1 MTRSS
6 LSISSLRA
14 GEMGIPFVASAVAV
28 LEPDIV
34 AVAEQVL
41 AVALLEVEPELV
53 ADTEAVAVAVPDTA
67 VQVVGTEVVADIV
80 AVEPQKALRSN
91 I

>member
-1 MTRSS
+1 
-6 LSISSLRA
+6 
-14 GEMGIPFVASAVAV
+14 MGIPFVASAVAV

-53 ADTEAVAVAVPDTA
+53 VDTEAVAVPDTA
-67 VQVVGTEVVADIV
+67 A
-80 AVEPQKALRSN
+80 
-91 I
+91 

>member
-6 LSISSLRA
+6 LSINNLRA

-53 ADTEAVAVAVPDTA
+53 VDTEAVAVPDTA